1 MLLLFYLVF
10 NVLDLYLK
18 AENIKELILI
28 CVTFFLIVNLLI
40 FIINFSFNKF
50 FSWYDKHTAEKYNFY
65 QWMGNPQAP
74 IMFYEEFSSIKNF
87 EHNKFVENCNRIKEK
102 ILRDLPEQSDLNGF
116 RTFLELETSSPR
128 LTSLLGSMQTIL
140 IAVITSSLITTLNF
154 TNWSVWKFII
164 SYILLLVF
172 FVGLMRVIDFIS
184 KTIDRNKL
192 LLVLVNECIQEKENE
207 EVV

>member
-1 MLLLFYLVF
+1 MVF
-10 NVLDLYLK
+10 IVLDLYLK

-28 CVTFFLIVNLLI
+28 CVTFFLLVNLLI
-40 FIINFSFNKF
+40 FIIDFSFNKF
-50 FSWYDKHTAEKYNFY
+50 FSWYDKHTSEKYNFY
-65 QWMGNPQAP
+65 QWMGNPQPP
-74 IMFYEEFSSIKNF
+74 IMFYEEFSSFKNF

-102 ILRDLPEQSDLNGF
+102 MLRDLPEQSDLKGF
-116 RTFLELETSSPR
+116 RTFLELKTSSPR

-164 SYILLLVF
+164 SYILFLIF
-172 FVGLMRVIDFIS
+172 FVGLIRVIDFIS

-192 LLVLVNECIQEKENE
+192 LLVLVNECIQEKENQ